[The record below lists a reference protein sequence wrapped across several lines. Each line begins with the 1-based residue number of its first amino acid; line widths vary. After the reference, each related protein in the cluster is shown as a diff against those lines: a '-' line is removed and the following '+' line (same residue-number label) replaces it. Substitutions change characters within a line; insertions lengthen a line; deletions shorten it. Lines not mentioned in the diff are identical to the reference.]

1 MNKTL
6 LNNFYLLL
14 FPLKVIAFLDLKLQF
29 NPTVNFPALL
39 VICCASPF
47 GITGKGQYSNSV
59 IKQKIQNALFWI
71 LDIKPYHLYVFR
83 DWSISMGGG

>member
-14 FPLKVIAFLDLKLQF
+14 SPLKVIALLELKLQL
-29 NPTVNFPALL
+29 NSTVNFPAFF
-39 VICCASPF
+39 VMQCASPF
-47 GITGKGQYSNSV
+47 GITGKGPYSNSV

-71 LDIKPYHLYVFR
+71 WILSPI
-83 DWSISMGGG
+83 ISTF